1 MDWAMALLLY
11 HLLLY
16 HLVSLDAGFDADNTY
31 KRKSI
36 GIDWKFNL
44 RVKPVV
50 MRPLLNWGDVHYKY
64 KIVN

>member
-1 MDWAMALLLY
+1 MALLLY

-36 GIDWKFNL
+36 GID
-44 RVKPVV
+44 
-50 MRPLLNWGDVHYKY
+50 
-64 KIVN
+64 